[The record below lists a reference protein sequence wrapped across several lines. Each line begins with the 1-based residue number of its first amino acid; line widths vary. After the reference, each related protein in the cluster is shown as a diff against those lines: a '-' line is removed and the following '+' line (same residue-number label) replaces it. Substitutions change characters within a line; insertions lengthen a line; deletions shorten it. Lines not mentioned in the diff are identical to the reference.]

1 MKGEPPTD
9 NLTLY
14 DHWLALHREIEKPLT
29 IGVAKM
35 TDTDRIEE
43 LISDLKH
50 GLAKEIALRDGEPD
64 NEWREVNVLKLDNQ
78 IQFLR
83 SLSATIKDLRSR
95 L

>member
-1 MKGEPPTD
+1 
-9 NLTLY
+9 
-14 DHWLALHREIEKPLT
+14 
-29 IGVAKM
+29 M